1 MINYSELN
9 KTQKKIIDALIA
21 LDPELAN
28 ARTITRVHLEK
39 LYWHLYAQRAHG
51 GPKMGYP
58 MWLVRGEKVARAE
71 YPFPAPNVV
80 HDSKPLPKPKTQKQ
94 IKAELLKT
102 EAERAADAAKAKA
115 DEEFFKELESA
126 GVLA

>member
-1 MINYSELN
+1 MINYPELN

-39 LYWHLYAQRAHG
+39 LYWHLYAQRQHG

-58 MWLVRGEKVARAE
+58 MWLVRGEKVSRAE
-71 YPFPAPNVV
+71 YLFPAPNVV
-80 HDSKPLPKPKTQKQ
+80 HDSKPLPKPQTQKQ
-94 IKAELLKT
+94 MRANLLKT
-102 EAERAADAAKAKA
+102 EEERIADEIKAKA
-115 DEEFFKELESA
+115 DAQFFKELEAA
-126 GVLA
+126 GVLV